1 MTIITIAAAGIA
13 TVLLAVQLKGLKGEY
28 AAYMVMAAGAF
39 IFFYGTGKLKD
50 ILEALERIQGYIKV
64 NSVYLVTL
72 LKMVGIT
79 YVAEFAS
86 GICKDAG
93 YGSLGNQIEIFGKLS
108 ILGISMPILLALFG
122 TLETFLGRR
131 DGRNGESGAR
141 PCGAWQCCLPE
152 YWDGQADLFTALR
165 QGDRG
170 QALAGNRPRDGDGTP
185 AGRRGQRQGRTRLCR
200 TWDFRMKWRGFSS
213 FWMM

>member
-79 YVAEFAS
+79 YVAEFAT
-86 GICKDAG
+86 GICRDAG
-93 YGSLGNQIEIFGKLS
+93 FGALGSQIEMFAKLS
-108 ILGISMPILLALFG
+108 VMAVSVPILLALI
-122 TLETFLGRR
+122 ETVEGLLG
-131 DGRNGESGAR
+131 G
-141 PCGAWQCCLPE
+141 
-152 YWDGQADLFTALR
+152 
-165 QGDRG
+165 
-170 QALAGNRPRDGDGTP
+170 
-185 AGRRGQRQGRTRLCR
+185 
-200 TWDFRMKWRGFSS
+200 
-213 FWMM
+213 

>member
-122 TLETFLGRR
+122 TLETFWDEEMEEMGSQERGPVGPGSAVCRSPGMGRR
-131 DGRNGESGAR
+131 T
-141 PCGAWQCCLPE
+141 CLRSF
-152 YWDGQADLFTALR
+152 GGGT
-165 QGDRG
+165 GDRH
-170 QALAGNRPRDGDGTP
+170 
-185 AGRRGQRQGRTRLCR
+185 
-200 TWDFRMKWRGFSS
+200 WRGTGPRTG
-213 FWMM
+213 WDT